1 MVASSNGLS
10 KAQTGPVAGANAVSA
25 LVLPQVS
32 ARTASAMEF
41 AKWRAA
47 LANVLIMNN
56 LTQVVED
63 AKAPTEQAVAG
74 LFSSESQKQIK
85 ERFTAAL
92 RDYQQENT
100 QLFFLITPSLNLSGP
115 WEQNDIEMIQRD
127 YCEGLLRDGNGILRW
142 FISMHD
148 IQQPSKQMAL
158 RASLQKTKFTIE
170 MSCLQM
176 LKMMLDTLSV
186 WEKVGD
192 NDRYDFIK
200 LNSYYALLLE
210 KWPTQPAEK
219 NVVRVRFRLAEKVFK
234 SDPSLGDVSATIT
247 DLVDF
252 AKAVGVPET
261 VKTEPGTI
269 LATGATRLSAADNDC
284 KYCSLFGC
292 KAKTDIKKCPIM
304 NKAVPI
310 GSGTAFARDAQI
322 RYIEGGRAKLVE
334 EPDLTTLKDVKFFVK
349 PPEFSSGKGKGK

>member
-1 MVASSNGLS
+1 M
-10 KAQTGPVAGANAVSA
+10 
-25 LVLPQVS
+25 
-32 ARTASAMEF
+32 
-41 AKWRAA
+41 
-47 LANVLIMNN
+47 
-56 LTQVVED
+56 
-63 AKAPTEQAVAG
+63 
-74 LFSSESQKQIK
+74 
-85 ERFTAAL
+85 
-92 RDYQQENT
+92 
-100 QLFFLITPSLNLSGP
+100 
-115 WEQNDIEMIQRD
+115 
-127 YCEGLLRDGNGILRW
+127 
-142 FISMHD
+142 
-148 IQQPSKQMAL
+148 
-158 RASLQKTKFTIE
+158 
-170 MSCLQM
+170 
-176 LKMMLDTLSV
+176 
-186 WEKVGD
+186 GD

-310 GSGTAFARDAQI
+310 GSGTAFARDAQV

-349 PPEFSSGKGKGK
+349 PPDFSNGGGRGNGKGSGGGRGGAPYGRGAGRGGQVTSIFSANDGVQQIFGDEGENAQDFDQWMDGVMNGDNDASGTGNIAAPVFGTLANFFGNSPSGDGETLSQDMYNEIARASAAAAEAAFGATNQVTPQPLSVEPEYNRLSVAVKRQAH

>member
-1 MVASSNGLS
+1 MGFQKPKRVR
-10 KAQTGPVAGANAVSA
+10 GANAVSA
-25 LVLPQVS
+25 LVLPHVS

-100 QLFFLITPSLNLSGP
+100 QLFFLIAPSLN
-115 WEQNDIEMIQRD
+115 
-127 YCEGLLRDGNGILRW
+127 
-142 FISMHD
+142 
-148 IQQPSKQMAL
+148 
-158 RASLQKTKFTIE
+158 
-170 MSCLQM
+170 
-176 LKMMLDTLSV
+176 
-186 WEKVGD
+186 
-192 NDRYDFIK
+192 
-200 LNSYYALLLE
+200 
-210 KWPTQPAEK
+210 
-219 NVVRVRFRLAEKVFK
+219 
-234 SDPSLGDVSATIT
+234 
-247 DLVDF
+247 
-252 AKAVGVPET
+252 
-261 VKTEPGTI
+261 
-269 LATGATRLSAADNDC
+269 
-284 KYCSLFGC
+284 
-292 KAKTDIKKCPIM
+292 DIKKCPIM

-334 EPDLTTLKDVKFFVK
+334 EPDITTLKDVKFFVK
-349 PPEFSSGKGKGK
+349 PPDFSNGDGRGKGKGSGGGRGGAPYGRGAGRGGSAADR